1 MSVLETRDTLSTV
14 HQLSTVTAAAAG
26 LGQRGLPKG
35 ATVYDQVFWD
45 QYDNDTLIYDT
56 VWSAEQRQ
64 LRVFFPKLCN
74 LKKPMRAAQW
84 TLDGKACKASRIK
97 PFRVYDCITIPC
109 NDPAAALDLYTAED
123 QCRIPVSP
131 ADADRY
137 RGRNVLYALNK
148 DNDLAWICDWVAAH
162 QRNHGV
168 DAVLLGDNGSK
179 TYSSADLR
187 RTLAEIPGIAVADVL
202 DAPLRYGPNPKTAT
216 PVGDL
221 KFLQRAFLNI
231 VKDRWLQQARGV
243 LICDIDELV
252 VSSNGQSIFD
262 ATAKAIFKYT
272 SFSGSWRYRPP
283 TPDDAC
289 HADHIYTASPPAL
302 CTNKYC
308 IVPDSALGRMS
319 WGVHALEG
327 INRRVLPASRIFSYY
342 HCRSISTSWKNNRAQ
357 PPMEKLQRDQATE
370 TFMENSFPAKRTT
383 DATS

>member
-1 MSVLETRDTLSTV
+1 MAADTKSAV
-14 HQLSTVTAAAAG
+14 HQLGTVDATAVG
-26 LGQRGLPKG
+26 LGERGLPRG
-35 ATVYDQVFWD
+35 ALVHDQVFWD

-56 VWSAEQRQ
+56 VWSAERQQ
-64 LRVFFPKLCN
+64 LRVFFPKLFN
-74 LKKPMRAAQW
+74 FRTPIRKARW
-84 TLDGKACKASRIK
+84 TLNGKACKASRLK
-97 PFRVYDCITIPC
+97 QFRVYDCVTIPC
-109 NDPAAALDLYTAED
+109 NDPTSALELQTTLG

-131 ADADRY
+131 DDTDRY
-137 RGRNVLYALNK
+137 RGRNVIYALNK

-179 TYSSADLR
+179 TYSSEDLR
-187 RTLAEIPGIAVADVL
+187 RALADMPGIAVADVV
-202 DAPLRYGPNPKTAT
+202 DIPLRYGPNRKTAT

-221 KFLQRAFLNI
+221 KFLQRALLNI

-252 VSSNGQSIFD
+252 VSSTGQSIFD
-262 ATAKAIFKYT
+262 VTAKAVFKYT
-272 SFSGSWRYRPP
+272 SFSGSWRYRLP

-308 IVPDSALGRMS
+308 IVPGSALGRMS

-327 INRRVLPASRIFSYY
+327 INRRVLPASRAFTYY
-342 HCRSISTSWKNNRAQ
+342 HCRSISTSWKNNRTR
-357 PPMEKLQRDQATE
+357 PPREKLQRDQATE
-370 TFMENSFPAKRTT
+370 TFMENSFPANRKA